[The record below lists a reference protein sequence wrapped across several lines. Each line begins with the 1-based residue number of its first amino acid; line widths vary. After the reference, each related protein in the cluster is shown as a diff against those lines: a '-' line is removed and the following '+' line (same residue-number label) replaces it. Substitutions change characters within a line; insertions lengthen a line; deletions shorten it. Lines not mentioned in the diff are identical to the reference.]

1 MFVPLQENLMCA
13 RYCPGFEDMTAGKEL
28 SIIGESGLVLREA
41 EPQDLPISWVVREDP
56 QETSRLE

>member
-1 MFVPLQENLMCA
+1 MCA